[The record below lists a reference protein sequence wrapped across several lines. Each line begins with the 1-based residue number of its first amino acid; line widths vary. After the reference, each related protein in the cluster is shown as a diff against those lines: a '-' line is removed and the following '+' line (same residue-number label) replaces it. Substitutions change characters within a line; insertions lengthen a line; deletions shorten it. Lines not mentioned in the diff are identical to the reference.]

1 MTLRC
6 PGVGAYLSRKAPLA
20 ERKMSATSRRGRLCP
35 GWAAHGSMTIAP
47 YLAAAASFGCVSRSR
62 GLVTFWKFLV
72 LTCV

>member
-1 MTLRC
+1 
-6 PGVGAYLSRKAPLA
+6 
-20 ERKMSATSRRGRLCP
+20 
-35 GWAAHGSMTIAP
+35 MTIAP